1 MTTLRDLNA
10 CYMESRIGSTI
21 QKEWD
26 KDPRNAFWGVC
37 RAHSHGNMPRR
48 ELVRITL
55 LMIEDSVKLA
65 PKASQ
70 DCISE
75 LWKWVNGGDSVD
87 LKKVRDAASAAYA
100 AAADAAYYADA
111 AAVDAAYYAAADA
124 AAAVAAA
131 DAIDADAADAYAAA
145 AVASDAN
152 IYKKI
157 YSITTC
163 EDVCKYFPNM
173 DKEKEIV

>member
-37 RAHSHGNMPRR
+37 RAHSHGTMTRR

-55 LMIEDSVKLA
+55 LMIEDSVKLS

-70 DCISE
+70 DCITE
-75 LWKWVNGGDSVD
+75 LWKWVNGDDSVD
-87 LKKVRDAASAAYA
+87 LKEVRENAR
-100 AAADAAYYADA
+100 
-111 AAVDAAYYAAADA
+111 AADA
-124 AAAVAAA
+124 AAAR
-131 DAIDADAADAYAAA
+131 A
-145 AVASDAN
+145 AVNEASFATFSAARAAVNAARVARSDDASEAASHAIAAYLN
-152 IYKKI
+152 NYKKI
-157 YSITTC
+157 YSIISC
-163 EDVCKYFPNM
+163 EDVCKYFKDM
-173 DKEKEIV
+173 DKEKVIT